1 MSVPTDADGF
11 PEAVREECATE
22 LDRLGSEKALIATTA
37 ARLERERVL
46 ETALAAELRA
56 AETFEGWAADETDD
70 RARALF
76 ERVAATER
84 AHADRVRE
92 LGDLEAP
99 DTEPEPDALHGR
111 LRGLEGSVE
120 RVAAGAV
127 ARPLVASRSLL
138 QVVNFFVNEA
148 DNAAAGTFREL
159 RTETDE
165 LPPEGA
171 ALLGELCT
179 DASDWE
185 RALTAATDAVTAA
198 YREYADTL
206 EGMGVD
212 PKPVC

>member
-1 MSVPTDADGF
+1 MSDRE
-11 PEAVREECATE
+11 PEEFLAAVREECATE

-37 ARLERERVL
+37 ARLEPERVL
-46 ETALAAELRA
+46 GTALAAELRA
-56 AETFEGWAADETDD
+56 AETFDAWADDETDD

-84 AHADRVRE
+84 EHADRVRE
-92 LGDLEAP
+92 LGDLEEPAP
-99 DTEPEPDALHGR
+99 HPGPDALHEQ
-111 LRGLEGSVE
+111 LRGLDGTVE

-148 DNAAAGTFREL
+148 DSASAATFRGL
-159 RTETDE
+159 RAETDQ

-171 ALLGELCT
+171 ALVAELCA
-179 DASDWE
+179 DDGDWK
-185 RALTAATDAVTAA
+185 RALMAAVDAVEAA

>member
-1 MSVPTDADGF
+1 MSVPTDAEGF
-11 PEAVREECATE
+11 LDAVREECATE

-37 ARLERERVL
+37 AHLERERVL
-46 ETALAAELRA
+46 GTALAAELRA
-56 AETFEGWAADETDD
+56 AETFETWADEEADD

-84 AHADRVRE
+84 THADRVRE
-92 LGDLEAP
+92 LGDPESLEP
-99 DTEPEPDALHGR
+99 DTAPDALHEQ
-111 LRGLEGSVE
+111 LRGLEGTVE

-148 DNAAAGTFREL
+148 DSAGAGTFREL
-159 RTETDE
+159 RAETDE

-171 ALLGELCT
+171 ALLAELCA
-179 DASDWE
+179 DDGDWE